1 MKEQIEELIQRGK
14 LQKFVKKDYQSRTK
28 KESLMM
34 TKKKMSGVHARLR
47 TT

>member
-34 TKKKMSGVHARLR
+34 TKNKMSDVHAGLR